1 MAGKGSPKGVRQGG
15 RKKGVPNKA
24 TRALREVAASTGLL
38 PHEFLLAVCRGE
50 VFDGHVPS
58 FDERLDAAGKAAPYY
73 APKLANVEHTGK
85 DGGAIVTRVEVVI
98 VDAPG

>member
-1 MAGKGSPKGVRQGG
+1 MAVGRKTGG
-15 RKKGVPNKA
+15 RKKGSMNKA
-24 TRALREVAASTGLL
+24 PRERAERAAASGLL